1 VAGGRQHEPVH
12 KRKLTPYQRQIR
24 FFTVFFGA
32 LMIGVMVVVLW
43 LLNYRMPGGR

>member
-1 VAGGRQHEPVH
+1 VAGWRQHELVH

-32 LMIGVMVVVLW
+32 LMIGAVVVVLW
-43 LLNYRMPGGR
+43 LLNHRMPGDR

>member
-1 VAGGRQHEPVH
+1 MIQ

-32 LMIGVMVVVLW
+32 LMIGAAVGLLW
-43 LLNYRMPGGR
+43 LLDYRLRTVH